1 MSNDQSRRSFIKK
14 TAAGTLGL
22 SYALSASS
30 YGNIIGANDRIN
42 VCFMGLGRRVSAFY
56 PSLDKQY
63 NAQLSYLCDPK
74 QSQVGKALN
83 NLKSYIDYV
92 PKQEQDIRRILEDK
106 DVDAVFV
113 APPDHWHA
121 PATVMAL
128 DAGKHVY
135 VEKPCAHNP
144 NEAEIMVA
152 RQKATRNMV
161 QMGNQQRSSAHTIK
175 IIKDIHAGRIGTP
188 YKAVAFYSNGRG
200 EVPLQKKQ
208 VPPADLNWELFQGP
222 APRRDYTHDTWNYN
236 WHWHGWDYGTAET
249 GNNAVHELDIARWAL
264 QVKYPK
270 ESVVRASKNHFLND
284 GWEMYDTMYAS
295 FLFDDGKEIVWDGK
309 SRNSLKTYGAGRGTI
324 IYGSEGSVW
333 VDRSY
338 YELYDRNGTLLE
350 KSEETNEGGTALGG
364 GGSTSTQHV
373 NNFYEAIRGKETLNA
388 PIHDG
393 AISNHM
399 ALLANIGYRVNKPL
413 TIDSATGR
421 VSNNPEAMKMWIRTY
436 EPGWEMKL

>member
-1 MSNDQSRRSFIKK
+1 MSNDHSRRSFIKK

-22 SYALSASS
+22 SFALSAQS

-42 VCFMGLGRRVSAFY
+42 VCFMGLGRRVGAYY

-63 NAQLSYLCDPK
+63 NTRLAYLCDPK
-74 QSQVGKALN
+74 QSQVDKALGK
-83 NLKSYIDYV
+83 LKSQINYK
-92 PKQEQDIRRILEDK
+92 PKQEPDIRKVLEDK

-144 NEAEIMVA
+144 KEAEIMVA
-152 RQKATRNMV
+152 RQKSVGKMV
-161 QMGNQQRSSAHTIK
+161 QMGNQQRSSTHTIK
-175 IIKDIHAGRIGTP
+175 IIKDIHEGRIGTP

-200 EVPLQKKQ
+200 EVPVQIKQ
-208 VPPADLNWELFQGP
+208 APPADLNWELFQGP
-222 APRRDYTHDTWNYN
+222 APRRDYTHNTWNYN
-236 WHWHGWDYGTAET
+236 WHWYGWDYGTAET
-249 GNNAVHELDIARWAL
+249 GNNSVHELDIARWAL
-264 QVKYPK
+264 QVDYPK
-270 ESVVRASKNHFLND
+270 ELMVRASKNHFLDD

-295 FLFDDGKEIVWDGK
+295 FLFDDNKEIVWDGK

-333 VDRSY
+333 VDRSHY
-338 YELYDRNGTLLE
+338 KLYDRDGKLLE
-350 KSEETNEGGTALGG
+350 KSDETDEGGTGLGG

-373 NNFYEAIRGKETLNA
+373 NNFYEAIRGKTMLNA

-393 AISNHM
+393 AVSNHM

-413 TIDSATGR
+413 PIDTTTGKIL
-421 VSNNPEAMKMWIRTY
+421 NNPDAMKLWSREY
-436 EPGWEMKL
+436 QPGWEMK